1 MHRLCHRCHAE
12 LPASPAGAASS
23 YDEEV
28 AMFCPRCGAPQLL
41 LPDYMR
47 TETAAA
53 PQGATTGAV
62 PPPRPQMVDW
72 PVAMQC
78 AAPVALLTGVLAVG
92 GLVFQAA
99 SFFNTLFILSG
110 TSMVLGLY
118 RSRRPLARVD
128 ARVGVRV
135 GLLTGVFMVGA
146 MGLSLAATG
155 VVERFGVHGMA
166 AFDAEVAN
174 QFVMLEAKTAEQAK
188 AQTANPAEAQALQQK
203 ISDYL
208 KAPEVR
214 AGLGLFMLAVEA
226 VFLLALTVILGAF
239 SGLLQTRRRSLR
251 GRG

>member
-1 MHRLCHRCHAE
+1 
-12 LPASPAGAASS
+12 
-23 YDEEV
+23 
-28 AMFCPRCGAPQLL
+28 MFCPRCGAPQIL

-47 TETAAA
+47 TETTAV
-53 PQGATTGAV
+53 PQSATTGAV

-92 GLVFQAA
+92 GLVFPAA

-110 TSMVLGLY
+110 ASMVLGLY
-118 RSRRPLARVD
+118 RSRRPLARID

-135 GLLTGVFMVGA
+135 GLLTGILMVGA

-174 QFVMLEAKTAEQAK
+174 QFVALQAKTAEQAK

-203 ISDYL
+203 VTGYL
-208 KAPEVR
+208 QAPEVR
-214 AGLGLFMLAVEA
+214 AGLGLFMLAVEGL
-226 VFLLALTVILGAF
+226 FILALTIILGAF
-239 SGLLQTRRRSLR
+239 SGLLQTRRRTLR
-251 GRG
+251 SGG